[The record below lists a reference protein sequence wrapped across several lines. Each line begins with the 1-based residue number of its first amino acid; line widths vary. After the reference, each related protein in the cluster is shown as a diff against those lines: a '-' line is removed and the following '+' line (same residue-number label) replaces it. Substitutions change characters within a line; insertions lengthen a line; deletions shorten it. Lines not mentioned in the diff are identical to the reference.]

1 MLEHKENKGR
11 PANRSRPLPD
21 PRHIIRDRAAAR
33 GLSLASLF
41 LLAGRNVAYLQQFVG
56 RGTPRRLPEDVR
68 LHVAMALDLDET
80 TIGTRMPW
88 MPAVGS
94 AGHG

>member
-1 MLEHKENKGR
+1 V
-11 PANRSRPLPD
+11 SD
-21 PRHIIRDRAAAR
+21 PRQIIRDRAAAR
-33 GLSLASLF
+33 GLSLSSLSV
-41 LLAGRNVAYLQQFVG
+41 LSGRNDGYLQQFVS
-56 RGTPRRLPEDVR
+56 RGTPRRLPDDVR

-80 TIGTRMPW
+80 TIGARMPW